1 VRRKASPET
10 GKGETLVIADR
21 AYRELEEAL
30 GRDNVSREPAILD
43 GYAWQPSFNTDP
55 DIWVPRPA
63 AVALPA
69 TTPEVQAVVR
79 LCNEH
84 GLKFK
89 AFSTGWGAHGGPT
102 EEGVVQ
108 IDLRRMDRILAIDE
122 RNMYAVVEPYV
133 SGAQLQ
139 AEVMK
144 LGLNTHIIGA
154 GPACSPLASATSCW
168 GVGWDGQ
175 YMSYSPRNL
184 LGVEWVLPDG
194 EIINLGSLGSGAGWF
209 SGDGPGPSLRGI
221 MRGYVGAM
229 GGNGVFTKCALKLF
243 HWPGPPASEGSGML
257 LDYAAEVPEE
267 LRFYICFF
275 PDKRAFA
282 DAGYSLGEAEI
293 GYVVSKASTAG
304 YLLNILPHLLKRL
317 QGKNAL
323 RVVLRD
329 SLKYL
334 LMVVL
339 ASDSAE
345 EMAYQDSVLKGIL
358 REYRGVGMELFH
370 GIPSLGSMFW
380 LNFLRVTII
389 PLIYRPGGQFS
400 TGWPKDETWDEL
412 VDYAEF
418 SQKTKEEWIGR
429 GGILDDMGDCA
440 WMTLYE
446 NSAYA
451 HCEEIF
457 AYDPRNRAHTEA
469 IDPLSVDF
477 AITAIEQ
484 CMEQG
489 FNFDPRMRKLFS
501 PMQGNYNHWQ
511 RMVRDALDPREAADA
526 GFYTGEAD
534 FDLSSVEEGKLS
546 RLFKLIKERT
556 WSDPLPP
563 H

>member
-1 VRRKASPET
+1 MIT
-10 GKGETLVIADR
+10 DR
-21 AYRELEEAL
+21 AYRELEKAL
-30 GRDNVSREPAILD
+30 GRENVSREPGVLD

-69 TTPEVQAVVR
+69 NTSEVQAVVR

-108 IDLRRMDRILAIDE
+108 LDLRRMDRIFGIDE

-139 AEVMK
+139 AEAMK

-194 EIINLGSLGSGAGWF
+194 DILNLGSLGSGAGWF

-229 GGNGVFTKCALKLF
+229 GGNGIFTRCALKLF
-243 HWPGPPASEGSGML
+243 NWPGPPASEGSGML
-257 LDYAAEVPEE
+257 LDYCAEVPDE

-275 PDKRAFA
+275 PDKKAFA

-317 QGKNAL
+317 EGKGAL
-323 RVVLRD
+323 RTVLRD

-339 ASDSAE
+339 ASDSPQE
-345 EMAYQDSVLKGIL
+345 IAYQESVLERIL
-358 REYRGVGMELFH
+358 HQHRAVGMELFH

-412 VDYAEF
+412 VDYAEY
-418 SQKTKEEWIGR
+418 SQQTKEEWIGR

-457 AYDPRNRAHTEA
+457 AYDPRNRTHTES

-477 AITAIEQ
+477 AIIAIEQ

-511 RMVRDALDPREAADA
+511 RMVSQALDPRGAADA

-546 RLFKLIKERT
+546 RLFRLIRERT

>member
-1 VRRKASPET
+1 MISDKAY
-10 GKGETLVIADR
+10 G
-21 AYRELEEAL
+21 ELEEAL
-30 GRDNVSREPAILD
+30 GKENISHEDAVLD

-55 DIWVPRPA
+55 DIWVKRPA
-63 AVALPA
+63 AVVLPSS
-69 TTPEVQAVVR
+69 TSEVQAVVR
-79 LCNEH
+79 ICNRH

-102 EEGVVQ
+102 EDGVVQ
-108 IDLRRMDRILAIDE
+108 IDLRRMDHILEIDE
-122 RNMYAVVEPYV
+122 KNMFAVIEPYV

-139 AEVMK
+139 AEAMK

-154 GPACSPLASATSCW
+154 GPACSPLASATACW

-194 EIINLGSLGSGAGWF
+194 EVLNLGTLGSGAGWF

-229 GGNGVFTKCALKLF
+229 GGNGVFTKSALKLF
-243 HWPGPPASEGSGML
+243 HWPAPAPHAGTGML
-257 LDYAAEVPEE
+257 LDYASQVPEQ
-267 LRFYICFF
+267 LRFHMCFF
-275 PDKRAFA
+275 PDKRSFA
-282 DAGYSLGEAEI
+282 DAGYKLGEAEM

-304 YLLNILPHLLKRL
+304 YLLNILPHLLHSL
-317 QGKNAL
+317 PGKEAL
-323 RVVLRD
+323 RALLRD
-329 SLKYL
+329 TLKYL

-339 ASDSAE
+339 ACDSHGEMEYQE
-345 EMAYQDSVLKGIL
+345 EALKQVL
-358 REYRGVGMELFH
+358 RECGGIGIELFH
-370 GIPSLGSMFW
+370 GLPPLGAMLW
-380 LNFLRVTII
+380 MNFLRVTII

-418 SQKTKEEWIGR
+418 SQKTKEEWIGK

-457 AYDPRNRAHTEA
+457 AYDPRKRKHTEA
-469 IDPLSVDF
+469 INPLSVDF

-501 PMQGNYNHWQ
+501 PMQGGYNRWQ
-511 RMVRDALDPREAADA
+511 LMLRDAFDPALAADA

-534 FDLSSVEEGKLS
+534 FDLSAIGEEKRKYL
-546 RLFKLIKERT
+546 LKLIEERT
-556 WSDPLPP
+556 WHKPDDQA
-563 H
+563 